1 MISLTKTDAREDLA
15 LSGRAFTLV
24 SRTWA
29 FSFQT
34 PWFGLGADYQ
44 RPHRLEAD
52 DEPPRQIHD
61 YLMLARLGALALL
74 TLAML
79 ARRLRN
85 D

>member
-44 RPHRLEAD
+44 RPHRLEAG
-52 DEPPRQIHD
+52 DEPSRQIHD
-61 YLMLARLGALALL
+61 YLMLARLGAMALL
-74 TLAML
+74 ILAML
-79 ARRLRN
+79 ARKVRN

>member
-1 MISLTKTDAREDLA
+1 MISLTRTDAREDLT
-15 LSGRAFTLV
+15 LFDGTFTVV

-52 DEPPRQIHD
+52 DEPSRRVHD

-79 ARRLRN
+79 ARRVRN

>member
-24 SRTWA
+24 TQTWA

-34 PWFGLGADYQ
+34 PWFGLAADYQ
-44 RPHRLEAD
+44 RPHRLEAGD
-52 DEPPRQIHD
+52 AASRQIHD

-74 TLAML
+74 IL
-79 ARRLRN
+79 ARLAREVRE
-85 D
+85 

>member
-15 LSGRAFTLV
+15 LSGRTFTLV

-34 PWFGLGADYQ
+34 SWFGLGANYR
-44 RPHRLEAD
+44 RPHRLEAE
-52 DEPPRQIHD
+52 DEPSRQIHD
-61 YLMLARLGALALL
+61 HLMLARLGALALL
-74 TLAML
+74 ILAMV
-79 ARRLRN
+79 ARRVRN

>member
-1 MISLTKTDAREDLA
+1 MISLTKTYAPEDLT
-15 LSGRAFTLV
+15 LFDRTFTVV

-29 FSFQT
+29 FSVQT

-44 RPHRLEAD
+44 RPHRLEAG
-52 DEPPRQIHD
+52 DEPSRQIHD
-61 YLMLARLGALALL
+61 YLMSARLGALALL

-79 ARRLRN
+79 ARRLRH